1 MKKSKVK
8 RTWEDIRRLDGY
20 IAECEDSDRLEFLT
34 DQRLDLYD
42 ALTEIREANK
52 TDQRIKNDG

>member
-8 RTWEDIRRLDGY
+8 RTWEDIRRLDRY
-20 IAECEDSDRLEFLT
+20 IAECEDRDRLEFLT